1 MDKEPYE
8 EHVKR
13 LMNMTDEEALKI
25 LDQLEIVVPRKT
37 GKNLLASPG
46 MWAMRK
52 AHEALKE
59 KVQKPKVAYLCK
71 FHQEPYECRHTTNI
85 EDALNFEKVESG
97 MYMEKI
103 PETMIR
109 RVSNNDLFDINKG
122 VPNEKTE

>member
-1 MDKEPYE
+1 MDKESYE

-25 LDQLEIVVPRKT
+25 LDQLEIVLPRKT

-109 RVSNNDLFDINKG
+109 RVSNNDSRENQSSI
-122 VPNEKTE
+122 

>member
-1 MDKEPYE
+1 MNKEPYE

-13 LMNMTDEEALKI
+13 LMNMTDEEALEI
-25 LDQLEIVVPRKT
+25 LDKLEIVLPRKT
-37 GKNLLASPG
+37 CKNLIASPG

-59 KVQKPKVAYLCK
+59 KVEKPKIAYLCK
-71 FHQEPYECRHTTNI
+71 FYQSPYECKHTTHI

-103 PETMIR
+103 PETMVR
-109 RVSNNDLFDINKG
+109 RISNNDLKEDN
-122 VPNEKTE
+122 NDE